1 MFKTYLYYP
10 LNQRL
15 FVDLLCDDINQNV
28 SGASAGDLVD
38 RLEGEH
44 PMPHVLLTVDDLEQF
59 RAWLE
64 PRIQMCSWLYFD
76 GQCHWVGRKLQFDDA
91 SLFESE

>member
-28 SGASAGDLVD
+28 PGASTGELVD

-44 PMPHVLLTVDDLEQF
+44 PMPHVVLQVEDLEQF
-59 RAWLE
+59 KVWLE

-76 GQCHWVGRKLQFDDA
+76 AQGHWVGRQLQFDDA
-91 SLFESE
+91 SLFE